1 MDGFGKQS
9 GTTVMVVDDVSTNR
23 FAMGAVLRRAGHDVV
38 PVASAGEALSEL
50 DIRLRAGALPDVA
63 LVDVGLP
70 DMSGFELCR
79 LVKARPSMA
88 ALPVVHFS
96 AMAVDPGDRCRGLDA
111 GADAY
116 LTVPAEPSEIEAV
129 VRAAVR
135 GARRRGA
142 AEVLAH
148 RLTLLSEAIVTVQT
162 ARCLGELADAAAAGT
177 ARLTGTPAVVFVIGP
192 GGEPHWGSSLRLPR
206 GDGFARPAGTPTA
219 VPDTAPQVA
228 AARMITRI
236 AEGRTGRTGVYSTT
250 VPASLWPAGF
260 FRPGVRE
267 DARLVLAFTEEGRT
281 SVCVAM
287 PVPPAAAPVPAPAPP
302 SARRPQTGP
311 RTGPTRAYDRLTP
324 QGPHAG
330 VLAEPIPVYVPFAAH
345 RPRPDLLAEP
355 MPAYGPLAPQRPR
368 NGVPAAPMPAY
379 DSPAARRPPAAPAAA
394 ADPPDDDL
402 LARLAQA
409 TALAAEPLLMYQAER
424 QIALTLQHSFLPQP
438 YRLPALPGVKVVVR
452 YVPASRQAEIGGDFY
467 AALRT
472 REGVLTAVG
481 DVVGHSLDAATVMVE
496 IRHAL
501 RAYCVEE
508 SDPGALAERLDR
520 MLVHYHPDVT
530 ATVCLALVDPGTGRG
545 RIANAGHIPPL
556 VVRDG
561 GGAEYVPV
569 DGPLLGLGLRRP
581 APTELVLTPAD
592 RLLMVTDGLIESRGT
607 DLDVSLKRLRTA
619 AADAPPGV
627 DALCDT
633 LLDHFGRDQEDDI
646 AMLALRLG

>member
-1 MDGFGKQS
+1 MDGFGKQAD
-9 GTTVMVVDDVSTNR
+9 TTVMVVDDVSTNR

-135 GARRRGA
+135 GARRRSA

-219 VPDTAPQVA
+219 LPDTAPQVA
-228 AARMITRI
+228 AARLITRI
-236 AEGRTGRTGVYSTT
+236 AEGRTGRTGVHSTT

-267 DARLVLAFTEEGRT
+267 DARLVLAFTDEGRT
-281 SVCVAM
+281 SVCVAT
-287 PVPPAAAPVPAPAPP
+287 PVPPAAVPVP
-302 SARRPQTGP
+302 ARRPQI
-311 RTGPTRAYDRLTP
+311 
-324 QGPHAG
+324 GPHTG

-345 RPRPDLLAEP
+345 RPRPELLAEP
-355 MPAYGPLAPQRPR
+355 MPAYEPLAARRPH

-379 DSPAARRPPAAPAAA
+379 DPLAARCPPTAPAPGPDP
-394 ADPPDDDL
+394 ADGDL

-472 REGVLTAVG
+472 RDGVLTAVG
-481 DVVGHSLDAATVMVE
+481 DVVGHSLEAATVMVE

-530 ATVCLALVDPGTGRG
+530 ATVCLTLVDPVTGRG

-561 GGAEYVPV
+561 DGAEYAPA

-607 DLDVSLKRLRTA
+607 DLDVSLKQLRTA

-633 LLDHFGRDQEDDI
+633 LLDQFGRDQEDDI

>member
-1 MDGFGKQS
+1 MDGFGKQAD
-9 GTTVMVVDDVSTNR
+9 TTVMVVDDVSTNR

-135 GARRRGA
+135 GARRRSA

-219 VPDTAPQVA
+219 LPDTAPQVA
-228 AARMITRI
+228 AARLITRI
-236 AEGRTGRTGVYSTT
+236 AEGRTGRTGVHSTT

-267 DARLVLAFTEEGRT
+267 DARLVLAFTDEGRT
-281 SVCVAM
+281 SVCVAT
-287 PVPPAAAPVPAPAPP
+287 PVPPAAVPVP
-302 SARRPQTGP
+302 ARRPQI
-311 RTGPTRAYDRLTP
+311 
-324 QGPHAG
+324 GPHTG

-345 RPRPDLLAEP
+345 RPRPELLAEP
-355 MPAYGPLAPQRPR
+355 MPAYEPLAARRPH

-379 DSPAARRPPAAPAAA
+379 DPLAARCPPTAPAPGPDP
-394 ADPPDDDL
+394 ADGDL

-530 ATVCLALVDPGTGRG
+530 ATVCLTLVDPVTGRG

-561 GGAEYVPV
+561 DGAEYVPV

-607 DLDVSLKRLRTA
+607 DLDVSLKQLRTA

-633 LLDHFGRDQEDDI
+633 LLDQFGRDQEDDI